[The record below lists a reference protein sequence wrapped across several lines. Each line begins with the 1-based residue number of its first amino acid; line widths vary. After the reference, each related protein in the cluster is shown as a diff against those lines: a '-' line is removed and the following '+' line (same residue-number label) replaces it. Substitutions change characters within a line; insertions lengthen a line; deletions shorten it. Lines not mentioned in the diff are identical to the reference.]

1 MFDIV
6 LNCFFEEM
14 QPFLA
19 QFDVARHVCN
29 LDGGK
34 KSDIN
39 HTEDRR
45 MGEKREGYGENNGF

>member
-1 MFDIV
+1 MV

-19 QFDVARHVCN
+19 QFDVAWHVCN